1 MWTALFTIAI
11 AAAVGFVLAAWMSP
25 EIGNTARPR
34 KNRRSLLAEFAAGC
48 RELTRTVCAAF
59 EPKWPARGDAS
70 AAAPDA
76 SDARVA
82 GSATTD
88 WRVPS
93 FATTVWRD
101 ASLFPRRLRL
111 LHIDPDEFACAEP
124 VICRQLAIRCERCK
138 SAMQCARDLSD
149 DSTDPFGEE
158 WRDYCPNAA
167 VLSTI
172 ATLRGIDSSFGAGR
186 DGTPTGHHKP
196 GAVTSH

>member
-1 MWTALFTIAI
+1 MWIALFAIAI
-11 AAAVGFVLAAWMSP
+11 AAAIGFVLAAWMSP
-25 EIGNTARPR
+25 EIGSTARPR
-34 KNRRSLLAEFAAGC
+34 KNRGSLIAEFAAGC
-48 RELTRTVCAAF
+48 RELTSTVCAAF

-70 AAAPDA
+70 AVAPDA
-76 SDARVA
+76 RDARLA
-82 GSATTD
+82 GSAATD

-101 ASLFPRRLRL
+101 AALFPRRLRL

-149 DSTDPFGEE
+149 DSTDPVRDE

-167 VLSTI
+167 VLDTI
-172 ATLRGIDSSFGAGR
+172 ATLRGIDSSFGAGQR
-186 DGTPTGHHKP
+186 RQERR
-196 GAVTSH
+196 A